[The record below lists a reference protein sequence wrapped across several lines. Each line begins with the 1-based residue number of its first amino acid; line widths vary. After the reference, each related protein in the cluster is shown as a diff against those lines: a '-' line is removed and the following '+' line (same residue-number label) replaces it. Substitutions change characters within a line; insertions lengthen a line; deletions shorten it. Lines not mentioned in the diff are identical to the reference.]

1 MSERR
6 ELIRVGVNGYGVIG
20 KRVADAVRLQPD
32 MVLVGVADV
41 AADYRIKVAAEQTY
55 AIYAAVPERRAD
67 LEVAGIPV
75 AGTLDDLI
83 SAVDVIVDCTP
94 KGVPAN
100 NLSRYQAAGVKV
112 IVQGGEKH
120 DLAGLSF
127 VAQVNYEAAL
137 GKDLARVVSC
147 NTTALCRIADAFQ
160 RRGLLKRVRAV
171 LVRRATDP
179 WESHLHGMINTI
191 VPETKV
197 PSHQGPDAQTVI
209 PGLDITTIA
218 AAGPFTVSH
227 IHFAMIETT
236 RPVSSDE
243 ARDTL
248 EAAPRIALVRADDG
262 LGALNAMSE
271 LMRDLGRPRGDMW
284 EVGVWEDTLGAD
296 AREVYLSY
304 QVHNEAIV
312 IPETIDCIRALV
324 GRETNPVR
332 SIGLTDQSL
341 GIVKRF
347 LPASA
352 WQNAELTPVAGQL

>member
-1 MSERR
+1 MSERS

-41 AADYRIKVAAEQTY
+41 ASDYRIKVAAEQAY
-55 AIYAAVPERRAD
+55 DIYAAVPERMAD
-67 LEVAGIPV
+67 LEIAGIPV
-75 AGTLDDLI
+75 AGTLDDLLN
-83 SAVDVIVDCTP
+83 AVDVIVDCTP
-94 KGVPAN
+94 KGIPAR
-100 NLSRYQAAGVKV
+100 NLPRYQAAGVKV

-120 DLAGLSF
+120 DLTGLSF
-127 VAQVNYEAAL
+127 VAQVNYQAAL

-236 RPVSSDE
+236 RPVSPQE
-243 ARDTL
+243 ARDAL
-248 EAAPRIALVRADDG
+248 EAAPRIAMVRADDG
-262 LGALNAMSE
+262 LGALNALSE
-271 LMRDLGRPRGDMW
+271 LMRDLGRPRGDLW

-296 AREVYLSY
+296 VREVYLSY

-324 GRETNPVR
+324 GRETNPAR
-332 SIGLTDQSL
+332 SIALTDQSL

-352 WQNAELTPVAGQL
+352 WQNAEEFAPVG